1 MQVFAQTTERTHV
14 IDIRKETLVSEL
26 LEIISQETSV
36 PEDKLSLSYIGSPL
50 VSGPLTDYGITHESN
65 IQVSGRI
72 PGGKVHGSLARA
84 GKVKNVTPKVE
95 KQDKKKAK
103 TGRAKRREQY
113 KRRFQQQVTGRGG
126 RPKGPNS
133 NSAS

>member
-1 MQVFAQTTERTHV
+1 MQVFAQGERTIA
-14 IDIRKETLVSEL
+14 IDVDKECLVSEL
-26 LEIISQETSV
+26 HEKISKETSIPV
-36 PEDKLSLSYIGSPL
+36 DKLALFFQGTPLISGLLADHGIG
-50 VSGPLTDYGITHESN
+50 HESN
-65 IQVSGRI
+65 VEVSAKI

-84 GKVKNVTPKVE
+84 GKVKNATPKVE
-95 KQDKKKAK
+95 KQDKPKSK

-133 NSAS
+133 NST